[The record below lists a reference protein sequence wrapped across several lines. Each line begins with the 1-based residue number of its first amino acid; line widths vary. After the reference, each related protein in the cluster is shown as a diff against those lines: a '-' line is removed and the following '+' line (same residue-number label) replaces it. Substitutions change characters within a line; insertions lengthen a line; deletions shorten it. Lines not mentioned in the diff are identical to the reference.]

1 MDPERLSSLK
11 KKIDRVSEYKETLYY
26 YPGERINF
34 HNKHRKLTK
43 ETKIFELIKEL
54 EFLKKLLRLIENGA
68 TGFELAFELEKYHKI
83 KKLIYNGIMFYNTF
97 SEIGEKVFLEAPDK
111 KEKDYHI
118 FKTVENTEKYLF
130 MVWLR
135 DYIPNKEKYLKNN
148 VDNSTLLQV
157 KNKFIAEMKYC
168 SKCGAER
175 RDENQD
181 ICESCGEEVRFE
193 W

>member
-1 MDPERLSSLK
+1 MYRDRLDRLK
-11 KKIDRVSEYKETLYY
+11 DKIDDGSKNKETLYY
-26 YPGERINF
+26 YPGERISF
-34 HNKHRKLTK
+34 DNKNKKITK
-43 ETKIFELIKEL
+43 ESRIFELIKEL

-68 TGFELAFELEKYHKI
+68 TGYELAFELEKYNKI

-97 SEIGEKVFLEAPDK
+97 CEIGEQVFLEAPDK

-148 VDNSTLLQV
+148 VDNSTLFKP
-157 KNKFIAEMKYC
+157 KNKFIAEIKFC
-168 SKCGAER
+168 TKCGAER

-181 ICESCGEEVRFE
+181 ICENCGEDIRIE